1 MINNGYCTHLTE
13 MPKTIQEECRKI
25 ATYKPISTKV
35 VSSTP
40 GRLRLR
46 VAPHH
51 RQSGDMERIANALQ
65 AQPNITQVK
74 TNIHNGS
81 IVIQHDTQD
90 GSLENVLT
98 TLKDLG
104 IIFGDIALGK
114 SEAAAE
120 VSNAVVDLNK
130 RVKKA
135 TNNSVDLRFLFPLGL
150 GILSIRK
157 LLAQGLQFEI
167 IPWYVLAWYAF
178 DSFIKLHGMTSQ
190 HSTNEIDRDG

>member
-1 MINNGYCTHLTE
+1 
-13 MPKTIQEECRKI
+13 
-25 ATYKPISTKV
+25 
-35 VSSTP
+35 
-40 GRLRLR
+40 LR
-46 VAPHH
+46 VASHN
-51 RQSGDMERIANALQ
+51 RQSGDMERITEALQ
-65 AQPNITQVK
+65 AHSNTTQVRS
-74 TNIHNGS
+74 NIQNGS
-81 IVIQHDTQD
+81 IVIQHDTQKT
-90 GSLENVLT
+90 SLEDILA
-98 TLKDLG
+98 TLRDVG
-104 IIFGDIALGK
+104 IIFGDITFGK
-114 SEAAAE
+114 SEAAAG

-190 HSTNEIDRDG
+190 HSTNESEFQEN

>member
-1 MINNGYCTHLTE
+1 
-13 MPKTIQEECRKI
+13 MPKTIQEECR
-25 ATYKPISTKV
+25 TRSTFTKPISTKV

-46 VAPHH
+46 VASQQ
-51 RQSGDMERIANALQ
+51 RQLGDMERIAKALE
-65 AQPNITQVK
+65 AQPNISHVR
-74 TNIHNGS
+74 TNIQNGS

-90 GSLENVLT
+90 GSLENVLA
-98 TLKDLG
+98 TLRDLG
-104 IIFGDIALGK
+104 IIFAEITLGK
-114 SEAAAE
+114 SEAAAG
-120 VSNAVVDLNK
+120 VSDAVVDLNK

-157 LLAQGLQFEI
+157 LLTQGLQFEI

-190 HSTNEIDRDG
+190 HSTNEPES

>member
-1 MINNGYCTHLTE
+1 
-13 MPKTIQEECRKI
+13 MPKIIQEECRKKS
-25 ATYKPISTKV
+25 TSQPIYTKV

-46 VAPHH
+46 VASRY
-51 RQSGDMERIANALQ
+51 RQSGDIERIANALQ
-65 AQPNITQVK
+65 AQPNINQVR
-74 TNIHNGS
+74 TNIQNGS

-90 GSLENVLT
+90 DSFENVLA

-104 IIFGDIALGK
+104 IIFGDIAVGK
-114 SEAAAE
+114 SEAAAG
-120 VSNAVVDLNK
+120 VSDAVVDLNK
-130 RVKKA
+130 RVRKA

-157 LLAQGLQFEI
+157 LLVSGLQFEI

-178 DSFIKLHGMTSQ
+178 DSFIKLHGMTQ
-190 HSTNEIDRDG
+190 HSTNESEN

>member
-1 MINNGYCTHLTE
+1 